1 MQLSQAHGMANRRLF
16 GSPTPP
22 PAALGCAKSSEKK
35 CIEKGKVDGDCCSKP
50 EVAGCAAGYHLD
62 TAPWEHF
69 GTPKRCSRWSSSS
82 VHTCC
87 KKDVAG
93 TPSPAR
99 AEAPSPQHRPL
110 QRSKP
115 IACARQS
122 HPWQQPRGRST
133 ARHTA
138 SHGASQL
145 ARSAHGVHRAHRRL
159 CGVGWF
165 VHNVRLCNRGCAPK
179 GGPVECDLVGIL
191 DGWCPGGTR

>member
-50 EVAGCAAGYHLD
+50 EVAGCAAGYHRD

-93 TPSPAR
+93 TPSPAPQSTRYVHGGHVRSGAVGR
-99 AEAPSPQHRPL
+99 AE
-110 QRSKP
+110 
-115 IACARQS
+115 
-122 HPWQQPRGRST
+122 
-133 ARHTA
+133 
-138 SHGASQL
+138 
-145 ARSAHGVHRAHRRL
+145 
-159 CGVGWF
+159 
-165 VHNVRLCNRGCAPK
+165 
-179 GGPVECDLVGIL
+179 
-191 DGWCPGGTR
+191 CPGSLSWILAFTSPMVSLPSTSSVADLPVGVVLTNICMPPRRRGTTAGGCD